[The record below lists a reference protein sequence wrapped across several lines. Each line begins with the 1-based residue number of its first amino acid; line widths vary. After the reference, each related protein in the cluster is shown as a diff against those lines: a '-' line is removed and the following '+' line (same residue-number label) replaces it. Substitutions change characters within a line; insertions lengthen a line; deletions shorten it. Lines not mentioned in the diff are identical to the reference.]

1 MAQIKENAF
10 TAFEKTYDMLF
21 SKPTFEMSSTEISNR
36 IEVMHDVTLKILHLE
51 TANMEK
57 LEKAIALQ
65 GDEMQLA
72 ITNLEKAATE
82 NADYLTML
90 QAVDQALHM
99 VSSSFLFL
107 L

>member
-65 GDEMQLA
+65 GDEMQLV

-90 QAVDQALHM
+90 QALDQVA
-99 VSSSFLFL
+99 SSCA
-107 L
+107 